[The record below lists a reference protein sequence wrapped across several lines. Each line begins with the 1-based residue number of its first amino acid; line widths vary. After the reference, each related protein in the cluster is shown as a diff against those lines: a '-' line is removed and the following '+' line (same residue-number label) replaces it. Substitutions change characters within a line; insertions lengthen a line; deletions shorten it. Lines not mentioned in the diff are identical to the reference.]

1 MQYQELDTQDA
12 FSLQNKKMLKV
23 LLQYGPIKAR
33 LGSMVAYQGDA
44 QFQHA
49 GSGGVAKFLKSKA
62 TGEGVTVADITGT
75 GEVFLANLASEI
87 EIMYLQDDALSVNGS
102 SILAFSASI
111 DYDIERIS
119 GGGGGGLGSLGGMV
133 AGGLYN
139 VSLRGTGYV
148 AITSEGQPLVF
159 DVAKGQVFADPNAV
173 ICWSHGVSMDIKA
186 DVNLKT
192 LIGKG
197 SGETFQLAF
206 GGQGFVMIQPSEG
219 VVLGA
224 GTPA

>member
-1 MQYQELDTQDA
+1 MQYKELETQDA
-12 FSLQNKKMLKV
+12 FSLQNKKLLKT
-23 LLQYGPIKAR
+23 LLQYGPVKAKV
-33 LGSMVAYQGDA
+33 GSMIAYQGDA
-44 QFQHA
+44 TFTHA
-49 GSGGVAKFLKSKA
+49 GSGGVAKFLKAKA
-62 TGEGVTVADITGT
+62 TGEGVTMMDVTGT
-75 GEVFLANLASEI
+75 GEAFFADQASEI
-87 EIMYLQDDALSVNGS
+87 EIMYLQDDMLSVNGA

-111 DYDIERIS
+111 EWNIERIGS
-119 GGGGGGLGSLGGMV
+119 GGGFGGMV

-148 AITSEGQPLVF
+148 AITSHGQPLVF
-159 DVAKGQVFADPNAV
+159 DVGAGQVFADPQAV
-173 ICWSHGVSMDIKA
+173 VCWSSGVTMDIKA

-219 VVLGA
+219 VIQGA
-224 GTPA
+224 GAPV